1 MKCFAQL
8 SDMARFVFSD
18 SVLEETSTVYNSI
31 FYFLENRSSKYG
43 GGLVAKS
50 WPTLCHPMTVAHQ
63 FPLSVG
69 FSRQEYWTG

>member
-31 FYFLENRSSKYG
+31 FYFLEN
-43 GGLVAKS
+43 
-50 WPTLCHPMTVAHQ
+50 C
-63 FPLSVG
+63 
-69 FSRQEYWTG
+69 FSHDLY